1 MKCLLITL
9 SSNNSLFIVFFKNID
24 SYQIRNKN
32 KLLNFKIVVFHI
44 SFRST
49 VLEQVKICYNQGR
62 NFYMRESTSGV
73 YRKIMS
79 LTAGRKRNS
88 HCLCTWK
95 SGFKWDKKVGCL
107 TGEGIPG
114 REDCVDKST
123 KSKELLRLMKN
134 IKQFNIS
141 ET

>member
-49 VLEQVKICYNQGR
+49 VLE
-62 NFYMRESTSGV
+62 
-73 YRKIMS
+73 
-79 LTAGRKRNS
+79 
-88 HCLCTWK
+88 
-95 SGFKWDKKVGCL
+95 
-107 TGEGIPG
+107 
-114 REDCVDKST
+114 
-123 KSKELLRLMKN
+123 
-134 IKQFNIS
+134 
-141 ET
+141 